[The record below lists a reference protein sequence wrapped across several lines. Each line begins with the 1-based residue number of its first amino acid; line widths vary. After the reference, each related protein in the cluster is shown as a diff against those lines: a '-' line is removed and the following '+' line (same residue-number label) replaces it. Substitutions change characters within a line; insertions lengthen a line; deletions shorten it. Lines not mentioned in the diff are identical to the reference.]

1 MMKGGMNLNGNVSLK
16 ELRARKNKT
25 QAEVAKELKI
35 STQTYNSWEKNPGK
49 IKLSNLISL
58 CDYFDINIGQI
69 RVWFFLLK
77 YMN

>member
-1 MMKGGMNLNGNVSLK
+1 MKGGMNLNGNVSLK

-69 RVWFFLLK
+69 RV
-77 YMN
+77 

>member
-1 MMKGGMNLNGNVSLK
+1 MMKGGINLNDNITLK

-58 CDYFDINIGQI
+58 CNYFDINIGQI
-69 RVWFFLLK
+69 KV
-77 YMN
+77 